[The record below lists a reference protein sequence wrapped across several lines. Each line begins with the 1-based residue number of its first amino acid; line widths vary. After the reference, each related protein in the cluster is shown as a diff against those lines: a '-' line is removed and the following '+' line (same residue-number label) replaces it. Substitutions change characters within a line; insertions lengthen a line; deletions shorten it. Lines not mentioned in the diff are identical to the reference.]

1 MGKTI
6 IVLLLIAAAA
16 YFVYENV
23 GRTPSEEE
31 QLVSHLR
38 DRYAVVVSKFTSA
51 VGRSGMIGMDTTFD
65 TETAVTQIQKLRA
78 ELAEL
83 SRKLTE
89 PRAINKAAALSE
101 KIEAFCKKNEIL
113 RP

>member
-6 IVLLLIAAAA
+6 VVLLLIAAAG
-16 YFVYENV
+16 YFVYQQV

-31 QLVSHLR
+31 QLVTHLR
-38 DRYAVVVSKFTSA
+38 ERYAVVVGKFTSA
-51 VGRSGMIGMDTTFD
+51 VGRSGLIGMDTTFD

-78 ELAEL
+78 ELAGL
-83 SRKLTE
+83 IGKLTE
-89 PRAINKAAALSE
+89 ARAISKADALSE

>member
-1 MGKTI
+1 MGKTLVI
-6 IVLLLIAAAA
+6 LLLIAGAA
-16 YFVYENV
+16 YFVYQQI

-31 QLVSHLR
+31 MLVTHLR
-38 DRYAVVVSKFTSA
+38 ERYAVVVNKFTSA

-65 TETAVTQIQKLRA
+65 TETAVTQIQKVRA

-83 SRKLTE
+83 RKKLTE
-89 PRAINKAAALSE
+89 ERAIRKADELSE